1 MAATVQPQQPV
12 AQTMQTPNWR
22 VRLRKFRKSYT
33 FRVVAQGLLT
43 IWAVTT
49 FTFFIIR
56 LMPGNPLDIKIDQLQ
71 RQQGIG
77 YQEAQ
82 ARAASLF
89 GFDPNKS
96 AMDQY
101 IDYIGKMLHGDLG
114 LSITSPGVKVVD
126 EIKQFLPWTL
136 FSVGLGLVVSFALG
150 VALGL
155 MMAYW
160 RGGIL
165 DNT

>member
-12 AQTMQTPNWR
+12 ALTTEAPSWR
-22 VRLRKFRKSYT
+22 ARLRKFRKSYT
-33 FRVVAQGLLT
+33 LRVVAQGLLT

-77 YQEAQ
+77 YQEAK

-89 GFDPNKS
+89 GFDPNTPLIE
-96 AMDQY
+96 QY
-101 IDYIGKMLHGDLG
+101 I
-114 LSITSPGVKVVD
+114 
-126 EIKQFLPWTL
+126 
-136 FSVGLGLVVSFALG
+136 
-150 VALGL
+150 
-155 MMAYW
+155 
-160 RGGIL
+160 
-165 DNT
+165 